1 MPATSLQD
9 LFVEELRDVY
19 DGEKRLVRALPRMA
33 RAATADVLQ
42 TAFTTHAR
50 ETVRQVSRLERVF
63 RTIGQTPRGKKC
75 DGILGIVEEGNRA
88 IEELEGP
95 LLDAALIAG
104 AQKVEH
110 YEISAYGTLA
120 YFADLL
126 GLDKAKDLLGTTLDE
141 EKSTD
146 QKLSQIAKS
155 SVNRNA
161 LLGVRAEER
170 PAGSGVVET
179 MKRAAASLRFTR
191 KGQSR
196 RRSKPRRNARRQ
208 PVRRK
213 RARR

>member
-1 MPATSLQD
+1 
-9 LFVEELRDVY
+9 
-19 DGEKRLVRALPRMA
+19 
-33 RAATADVLQ
+33 
-42 TAFTTHAR
+42 
-50 ETVRQVSRLERVF
+50 
-63 RTIGQTPRGKKC
+63 
-75 DGILGIVEEGNRA
+75 
-88 IEELEGP
+88 

-161 LLGVRAEER
+161 LLGVSAER
-170 PAGSGVVET
+170 SAGTGVVET
-179 MKRAAASLRFTR
+179 MKRAAASLGLTS
-191 KGQSR
+191 KGRSR